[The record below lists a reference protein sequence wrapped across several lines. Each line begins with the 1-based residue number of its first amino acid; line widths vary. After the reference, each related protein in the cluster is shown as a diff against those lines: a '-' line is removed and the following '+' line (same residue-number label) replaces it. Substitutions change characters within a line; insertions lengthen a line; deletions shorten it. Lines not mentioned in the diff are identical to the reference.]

1 MCGSQGFDFLCIHC
15 SQWISFTTSLF
26 SGFSEEEEAPRL
38 QICAFVVALPGFN
51 VEGLKTDKGEEYK
64 IVVLTNL
71 AVAAHT
77 FSSSYPHPYKK
88 VQRSVV
94 VATVERAPIS
104 GTSASK
110 LENRLRGRSLTK
122 AEYEVMML
130 LSYGPHRF
138 KDRPTIK
145 AFNTI
150 HGCLKYC
157 QGRST
162 ERASSRDAAGKT
174 QEKKTLQII
183 HICGFKRNVASA

>member
-1 MCGSQGFDFLCIHC
+1 M
-15 SQWISFTTSLF
+15 
-26 SGFSEEEEAPRL
+26 

-51 VEGLKTDKGEEYK
+51 VEGLKTDKAEEYK
-64 IVVLTNL
+64 IVVLTDL

-130 LSYGPHRF
+130 LSYGL
-138 KDRPTIK
+138 
-145 AFNTI
+145 